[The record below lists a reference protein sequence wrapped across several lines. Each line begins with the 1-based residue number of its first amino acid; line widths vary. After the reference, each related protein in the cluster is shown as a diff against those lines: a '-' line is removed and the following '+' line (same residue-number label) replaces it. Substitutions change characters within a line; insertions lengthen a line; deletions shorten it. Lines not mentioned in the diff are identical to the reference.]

1 MTEQEK
7 NNPVTQKSNED
18 IRALKTIFYPVLG
31 VFVFMFFF

>member
-7 NNPVTQKSNED
+7 NNSVTQKSNED

-31 VFVFMFFF
+31 IFVVMLFF